1 MPDWIALAVLAGA
14 GLVAGYMNTI
24 AGAGSLLTL
33 PALIFTGLDA
43 SGANATNRIAVLV
56 QSAVSIVAYRR
67 NGVSAPRRSFAVSLA
82 ATAASAAGAWVATL
96 LDARAMQISIAV
108 AMIAFALLSLVPPKN
123 RGEEKKDGEEK
134 DAPPEELPFWSIAG
148 FLVIG
153 FYAGFLQAGVGIL
166 ILLYLSLVH
175 GMSLVVSNAFKVLAV
190 TIFTAAALA
199 IFFWRGETLDLLRG
213 AVLAVTTS
221 TGAWLGAR
229 AAVKRGE
236 RFVRFAVIAAV
247 VASAGKLVW
256 DVFAGG

>member
-14 GLVAGYMNTI
+14 GLVAGYINAI

-43 SGANATNRIAVLV
+43 SAANATNRIAVLV
-56 QSAVSIVAYRR
+56 QSGVSIVAYRR
-67 NGVSAPRRSFAVSLA
+67 NGVSPPRRSLVVSLA

-96 LDARAMQISIAV
+96 LDEGAMRISIAV
-108 AMIAFALLSLVPPKN
+108 AMVVFALLSLVPPK
-123 RGEEKKDGEEK
+123 KKDDEKEKK
-134 DAPPEELPFWSIAG
+134 DAPPEVLPYSSIAG
-148 FLVIG
+148 FLAIG

-175 GMSLVVSNAFKVLAV
+175 GISLLVSNAFKVLAV

-199 IFFWRGETLDLLRG
+199 IFLWRGETLDLLRG

-221 TGAWLGAR
+221 AGAWLGAR

-236 RFVRFAVIAAV
+236 RFIRYAVIAAV
-247 VASAGKLVW
+247 LASAAKLVW
-256 DVFAGG
+256 DAFTRA